1 MENQKLTAETKG
13 EGTRVSE
20 AAKAPR
26 ESFGDLMFLGVMAL
40 SYVIPFGIAFP
51 SRLPRV
57 SGEGTQW
64 TFSIPCTPHYCDLC
78 SKDMPDWA
86 RDTVLETLIH
96 GVEFLK
102 GLSVV
107 YGVIAVTFLSLFAY
121 AYFSAQER
129 EVSS

>member
-1 MENQKLTAETKG
+1 MENQELRAETKG
-13 EGTRVSE
+13 AEARVSE

-26 ESFGDLMFLGVMAL
+26 ESFGDFLFLGVMAL

-64 TFSIPCTPHYCDLC
+64 TFSISCTPHYCDLC

-86 RDTVLETLIH
+86 RDTVLDTLIH

-107 YGVIAVTFLSLFAY
+107 YGVIAVTFLSLFLLTHTLALK
-121 AYFSAQER
+121 R
-129 EVSS
+129 EVSF